1 MQDTIEKLLILQ
13 DCDRRLMRVKS
24 ELARVGPDR
33 KALQAKA
40 DGTAANLES
49 AKLRGRQL
57 EAERKKLEVDVESKK
72 QQIARYANQQLETRK
87 NEEYK
92 ALQHEI
98 DGCKAEISKIEDR
111 ELELMEQS
119 ETAAKQ
125 VVAANQ
131 EAAAAKKMVEKE
143 ITDLDAREEN
153 LKKELAE
160 LEARRM
166 ELAGGVDD
174 GFRGRYDRLL
184 KNKGDNVIVG
194 VQHGVCGG
202 CHMKLPAQVIV
213 QCRTGSELTTCT
225 NCGRILYYTRDMDLA
240 VAD

>member
-13 DCDRRLMRVKS
+13 DCDRNLMRVKS

-40 DGTAANLES
+40 DGTVANLEA
-49 AKLRGRQL
+49 AKLRGKQL
-57 EAERKKLEVDVESKK
+57 ETERKKLELDVEGRK
-72 QQIARYANQQLETRK
+72 QQILRYANQQFETRK
-87 NEEYK
+87 NEEYR

-98 DGCKAEISKIEDR
+98 DNCKADISKTEDR
-111 ELELMEQS
+111 ELELMEQG
-119 ETAAKQ
+119 ETVAKQ
-125 VVAANQ
+125 IASASQ
-131 EAAAAKKMVEKE
+131 EAASAKELVEKE
-143 ITDLDAREEN
+143 ISDLNAREGN

-160 LEARRM
+160 LEARRT
-166 ELAGGVDD
+166 ELAGGVDES
-174 GFRGRYDRLL
+174 FRARYERLL

-213 QCRTGSELTTCT
+213 QCRTGQELTTCT

-240 VAD
+240 VVD